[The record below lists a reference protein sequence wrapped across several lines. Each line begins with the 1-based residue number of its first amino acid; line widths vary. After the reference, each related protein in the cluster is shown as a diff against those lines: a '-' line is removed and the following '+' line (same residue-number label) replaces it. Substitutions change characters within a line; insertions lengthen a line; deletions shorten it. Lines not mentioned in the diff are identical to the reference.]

1 MVGTHVRIVALA
13 AVIVGITPAPGVAA
27 RAPAL
32 GDMWLRGATAS
43 DAAVV
48 LFGPASDDAMLANVV
63 ASVHDAKVGRAI
75 VAANVVDMMHMLVMS
90 KATSKHLLHDHA
102 VQYPVAVHCHDMAIS
117 IGQGFDFSKRTHA
130 SRVSVSH
137 SPSILPRG
145 VM

>member
-27 RAPAL
+27 RAQAL
-32 GDMWLRGATAS
+32 GDMWLRGATAC

-102 VQYPVAVHCHDMAIS
+102 VLCPVAVHCHDMAIS